1 MAIGEAIA
9 GAVQGLGKV
18 GIGIYNAW
26 RTQKNQEIQWQREDT
41 ALQRRVKDA
50 EAAGFNKW
58 SQLGSSGASS
68 NTTVSA
74 GTADPGMAG
83 AAVDAMSSAYQLA
96 VQKESAKIAKLDR
109 EIKENERNISFRA
122 ENIDAMNAAL
132 KEAELMRMMGFK
144 VGGFEHNVYRPRGS
158 DQDKH
163 KYDVLYRHSFGS
175 DPYNDFVVYSDQDRD
190 GLYHRSDYAKSPA
203 KSLLDMTIMDS
214 IWKPYLTKNQA
225 IEAGKKNKWHDTLNR
240 WRITN
245 DIVRNILSVGNMM

>member
-132 KEAELMRMMGFK
+132 KEAELMRMMGYK
-144 VGGFEHNVYRPRGS
+144 VSGFETDVYRNRGE
-158 DQDKH
+158 DRDRKQ
-163 KYDVLYRHSFGS
+163 YDVLYGFDFGNGPS
-175 DPYNDFVVYSDQDRD
+175 DAHMYSDGNRD
-190 GLYHRSDYAKSPA
+190 GFTFRSQYGQSPA
-203 KSLLDMTIMDS
+203 KSLLDQKIIDS
-214 IWKPYLTKNQA
+214 LWIPYLHKSQA
-225 IEAGKKNKWHDTLNR
+225 QEAGKRNKWYDTMRR
-240 WRITN
+240 WKIAN
-245 DIVRNILSVGNMM
+245 DIVHNILSVGNMM